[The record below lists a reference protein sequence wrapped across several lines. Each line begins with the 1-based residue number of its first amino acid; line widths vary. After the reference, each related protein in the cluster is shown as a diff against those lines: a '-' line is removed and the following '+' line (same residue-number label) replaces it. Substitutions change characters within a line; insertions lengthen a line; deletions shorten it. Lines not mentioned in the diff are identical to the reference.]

1 MLVVVGLLGYLTG
14 RRFPHPGAWIGR
26 WRELVVRLPGR
37 RWSRPLQVV
46 GALLATAP
54 VWPVVQPGDPIADEM
69 LEPAEVAG
77 LVPLVLVFPVAWALL
92 GRSRPYAWRVGA
104 GLAVWVAAWS
114 LWTVTFGTWSTPP
127 TVDDG
132 LRWHLIGAA
141 LVVAVGAR
149 VRKPLTGRWMAGAA
163 ITTIGFAAIV
173 ATPVVG
179 DPPVPPRDAIP
190 LPATMTVLREETGC
204 GVNSCYRRFTVT
216 DLGAADEAALAPRVG
231 CRRTGWLNPYELCL
245 DLRHDEPA
253 PAVELQVT
261 YYNGRDRVVF

>member
-1 MLVVVGLLGYLTG
+1 MLMVVGLLGYLTG

-26 WRELVVRLPGR
+26 WREMAVRLPGR
-37 RWSRPLQVV
+37 RWSRPLLVV

-54 VWPVVQPGDPIADEM
+54 VWPGVQPGDPIADEM

-77 LVPLVLVFPVAWALL
+77 LVPLVLMFPVAWALL

-141 LVVAVGAR
+141 LVVAAGAR
-149 VRKPLTGRWMAGAA
+149 PRKPLTGRWMAGAA
-163 ITTIGFAAIV
+163 IATIGVAAIF
-173 ATPVVG
+173 AIPVVG

-190 LPATMTVLREETGC
+190 LPAAMTVLREETGC
-204 GVNSCYRRFTVT
+204 GANSCYRRFTVT
-216 DLGAADEAALAPRVG
+216 GLGEADEAALARRVG
-231 CRRTGWLNPYELCL
+231 CRRTGWLNAYELCL